1 MVRVRVRVQVMVR
14 VRVALAISSFFLA
27 SSLAR
32 AASSFSE
39 ALIAAWG
46 GRLRVGA
53 GGRVACAGYWGGAL
67 P

>member
-1 MVRVRVRVQVMVR
+1 
-14 VRVALAISSFFLA
+14 LAISSFFLA